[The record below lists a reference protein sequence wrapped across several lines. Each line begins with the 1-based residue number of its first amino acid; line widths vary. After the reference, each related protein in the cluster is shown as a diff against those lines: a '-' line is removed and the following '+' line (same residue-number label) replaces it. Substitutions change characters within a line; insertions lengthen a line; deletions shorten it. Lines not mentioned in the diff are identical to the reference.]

1 MVFKSVKKARK
12 TMKFYIKTFGCQ
24 MNESDSGIFAAF
36 LEQSGYLPTDNI
48 DEADIAIVNTCSVR
62 QHAEERAF
70 TEIGDLKHFK
80 ANNPN
85 GKVIVVGCMAER
97 MGKELKQKFPQIDL
111 LIGAKDAQRFPEIIK
126 KSGLLNPLLN
136 DPVKQAQITPVS
148 TFTTITRGCNNFCSY
163 CVVPYV
169 RGPEEYRPA
178 EEIIK
183 EIKELAEKGL
193 KEVTLLGQNVNS
205 YRSVMSVPDPK
216 NEGSF
221 SIKEIDFADLLTEL
235 NKLVGI
241 KRIRFMTNHP
251 KDVSDK
257 FIKTIC
263 TLNKV
268 CNHIHL
274 PLQSG
279 SDRILELMNRKY
291 TFDYYYGLIR
301 KLRYHF
307 SEISITTDLMV
318 GFPKEND
325 KDFKLTLE
333 AVNKIKFDFAYVFK
347 YSPRENTEAFK
358 LKDDVP
364 KETKEK
370 RHKELLDLCN
380 ETAREKNSK
389 FVGNLAEVLVES
401 GTGDEYTG
409 KTKDNRAVTF
419 HSARNLIGQPIN
431 IKIKEAKIHSL
442 IGEPVVL

>member
-1 MVFKSVKKARK
+1 
-12 TMKFYIKTFGCQ
+12 

-80 ANNPN
+80 TNNPN
-85 GKVIVVGCMAER
+85 GKVVVVGCMAEK

-111 LIGAKDAQRFPEIIK
+111 LIGAKDAQRFPEIIT
-126 KSGLLNPLLN
+126 KSGLLKPSTDIVTPKTQGAL
-136 DPVKQAQITPVS
+136 IT
-148 TFTTITRGCNNFCSY
+148 TFITITRGCNNFCSY

-178 EEIIK
+178 EEIIQ
-183 EIKELAEKGL
+183 EIKGLAEKGL

-216 NEGSF
+216 NEESF
-221 SIKEIDFADLLTEL
+221 SIKEIDFADLLAEL
-235 NKLVGI
+235 NKIVGL

-257 FIKTIC
+257 FIKTIG

-307 SEISITTDLMV
+307 SDISITTDLMV
-318 GFPKEND
+318 GFPKETD
-325 KDFKLTLE
+325 KDFKLTLD

-380 ETAREKNSK
+380 NTAREKNSK
-389 FVGNLAEVLVES
+389 YIGKLVEVLVES
-401 GTGDEYTG
+401 NTGDEYFG
-409 KTKDNRAVTF
+409 KSKDNRTVSF
-419 HSARNLIGQPIN
+419 QSSRNLVGQPIN

-442 IGEPVVL
+442 IGEPIA